1 MARTALIISGGTA
14 RGAYAA
20 GLLNGLF
27 TRFPELHRAV
37 SIFSGTSTGSLIAP
51 ALALYC
57 LDPARHHELLELIVR
72 RYQVPSTEAFV
83 DEPKTWR
90 WRLVRWL
97 VARFKDDD
105 AGRAV
110 GMLGETGAVVDASP
124 LWRTVEAEYTDGRL
138 SELFAAR
145 DRVQVY
151 VNCVSA
157 QTGGLVAFSSAD
169 EAMTPARYRKAIFA
183 SCMQPFFMPLVPLD
197 FPPGGPQELM
207 DGGVRDVVPVE
218 AAFYGGATRALALA
232 LFPDGDGVPA
242 EGSFAG
248 RANLLR
254 LAERVVLGLLDAEVM
269 DDDVLQARLLAT
281 IGRLVQYARAH
292 GADAATLGELVRL
305 LRPEE
310 QAQFLGEG
318 VFHALYVHR
327 PSRDVPLVET
337 LRWDAEGMR
346 ASIEAGRAVASGEE
360 GRKMYD
366 FLMAG

>member
-1 MARTALIISGGTA
+1 MGRTALVISGGTA

-27 TRFPELHRAV
+27 TRFPDLHQAV
-37 SIFSGTSTGSLIAP
+37 SVFSGTSTGSLIAP

-57 LDPARHHELLELIVR
+57 LDPVRHRELLELIVK
-72 RYQVPSTEAFV
+72 RYQVPSTEAFL

-90 WRLVRWL
+90 WRFVCWL
-97 VARFKDDD
+97 VARFKGDD

-110 GMLGETGAVVDASP
+110 GMLGEMGAVVNASP
-124 LWRTVEAEYTDGRL
+124 LWRTVEAEYTDARL
-138 SELFAAR
+138 AELFAAR

-157 QTGGLVAFSSAD
+157 QTGGLTTFSSAD

-197 FPPGGPQELM
+197 FPGGQQELM

-218 AAFYGGATRALALA
+218 AAFYGGATRVLALA
-232 LFPDGDGVPA
+232 LFPDGDGAPA

-281 IGRLVQYARAH
+281 IGRLVTYARAH
-292 GADAATLGELVRL
+292 GADAATLGELVKL

-310 QAQFLGEG
+310 QAQFLDDD

-327 PSRDVPLVET
+327 PARDVPLVET
-337 LRWDAEGMR
+337 LRWDADGMR
-346 ASIEAGRAVASGEE
+346 ASIEAGRAVAAGPE
-360 GRKMYD
+360 GQQMRD
-366 FLMAG
+366 FLAGG